1 MTEAEEEFEVGIEA
15 EEGVKNLTLLLKL
28 RRAFE
33 NGNWRQDRA
42 AKSQKREQIAVLE
55 SPTKLLL
62 SAPKSRSQTRRT
74 YSKDGFHFQ
83 K

>member
-42 AKSQKREQIAVLE
+42 AKSQKREQV
-55 SPTKLLL
+55 S
-62 SAPKSRSQTRRT
+62 
-74 YSKDGFHFQ
+74 
-83 K
+83 

>member
-1 MTEAEEEFEVGIEA
+1 MTEAEEEVEFGVEA

-28 RRAFE
+28 
-33 NGNWRQDRA
+33 
-42 AKSQKREQIAVLE
+42 
-55 SPTKLLL
+55 LLG
-62 SAPKSRSQTRRT
+62 APKSRSQTRRT